1 VANGNNG
8 IPVWSSEFRVPSS
21 EFGSR
26 TWKDLTRNSNSE
38 LETRNSKLE
47 NLTSVAER
55 SIYQLQSLSFDPW
68 PFQKPSAM
76 IAHLSGTLLSKQATS
91 VILDVGGVGYE
102 ITIPVSTFYD
112 LEEPG
117 SNVQLRI
124 YTHVR
129 EDALQLYGFKTAR
142 ERELFLRLISVS
154 GIGPKLGITL
164 LSGMSADEMIAS
176 IRTNNLARLTLIP
189 GVGRK
194 TAERLVMELRDKV
207 ASLSSAEL
215 EEELGAKTT
224 AGTPVTTEDSMR
236 SDVLSA
242 LLNLGYQR
250 NSAEKAVASALDE
263 GGDISVEVIL
273 RRSLRKLARV

>member
-1 VANGNNG
+1 
-8 IPVWSSEFRVPSS
+8 
-21 EFGSR
+21 
-26 TWKDLTRNSNSE
+26 
-38 LETRNSKLE
+38 
-47 NLTSVAER
+47 
-55 SIYQLQSLSFDPW
+55 
-68 PFQKPSAM
+68 M

-91 VILDVGGVGYE
+91 VILDVAGVGYE
-102 ITIPVSTFYD
+102 VSIPLSTFYELAD
-112 LEEPG
+112 PG

-129 EDALQLYGFKTAR
+129 EDALQLYGFKTSR

-176 IRTNNLARLTLIP
+176 IRTNNLAKLTLIP

-207 ASLSSAEL
+207 TSLSSADL
-215 EEELGAKTT
+215 EEELGARPE
-224 AGTPVTTEDSMR
+224 AGVTPTEDSMR
-236 SDVLSA
+236 ADALSA

-250 NSAEKAVASALDE
+250 NAAEKAIATALSEASDV
-263 GGDISVEVIL
+263 SVESIL
-273 RRSLRKLARV
+273 RLSLRKLAKG

>member
-1 VANGNNG
+1 
-8 IPVWSSEFRVPSS
+8 
-21 EFGSR
+21 
-26 TWKDLTRNSNSE
+26 
-38 LETRNSKLE
+38 
-47 NLTSVAER
+47 
-55 SIYQLQSLSFDPW
+55 
-68 PFQKPSAM
+68 M

-91 VILDVGGVGYE
+91 VILDVSGVGYE
-102 ITIPVSTFYD
+102 VSIPLSTFYE
-112 LEEPG
+112 LEDPG

-164 LSGMSADEMIAS
+164 LSGMSAEEMSTS
-176 IRTNNLARLTLIP
+176 IRNNNLAKLTLIP

-207 ASLSSAEL
+207 AALAAGVDEDLGMTAE
-215 EEELGAKTT
+215 A
-224 AGTPVTTEDSMR
+224 ASVPTEDSMR
-236 SDVLSA
+236 ADALSA

-250 NSAEKAVASALDE
+250 NAAEKAVTAALGENDE
-263 GGDISVEVIL
+263 VSVESIL
-273 RRSLRKLARV
+273 RASLRKLAKG

>member
-1 VANGNNG
+1 
-8 IPVWSSEFRVPSS
+8 
-21 EFGSR
+21 
-26 TWKDLTRNSNSE
+26 
-38 LETRNSKLE
+38 
-47 NLTSVAER
+47 
-55 SIYQLQSLSFDPW
+55 
-68 PFQKPSAM
+68 M

-91 VILDVGGVGYE
+91 VILDVSGVGYE
-102 ITIPVSTFYD
+102 VSIPLSTFYE
-112 LEEPG
+112 LEDPG

-129 EDALQLYGFKTAR
+129 EDALQLYGFKTTR

-176 IRTNNLARLTLIP
+176 IRTNNLAKLTLIP

-207 ASLSSAEL
+207 TSLSVEV
-215 EEELGAKTT
+215 EEELGAKPDV
-224 AGTPVTTEDSMR
+224 AAAPTEDSMR
-236 SDVLSA
+236 ADALSA

-250 NSAEKAVASALDE
+250 NAAEKAVTAAMSETEDV
-263 GGDISVEVIL
+263 SVESIL
-273 RRSLRKLARV
+273 RASLRKLAKG